1 MSETKLKV
9 NLSKKEAKNH
19 LEVFVEAS
27 TEISNKHYMLTLR
40 DISNKIDI
48 PGFRKGKVPREIVEK
63 QVGVGYVSQHAFE
76 GIFYQLLGQA
86 AVQEKLDIVDIV
98 EISSFEL
105 LPDKPLTF
113 KVIVELKP
121 EIKLGKYKNLKVKAK
136 KIQYD
141 KKLFIEKTLEK
152 LANNFVSY
160 KKSFDAKLK
169 EGDLV
174 TLDFEGK
181 FEDGTDVPGGKAEN
195 YQSILDKQKFLPD
208 FVDKLIGAKVG
219 DTKKVVIS
227 FPENYAE
234 GFSGKNA
241 TFTVKVNA
249 IEEKQLPVINDE
261 FAKQLSV
268 ESLDVL
274 NEKIVS
280 NMIELQESASNR
292 ELENNIVQE
301 IVDASKFDLS
311 ESMIEKEIIFLLK
324 DVKTQSEKA
333 GVNWVDFIA
342 DPKNKA
348 LLDKARE
355 AAIKRISIDLVL
367 NAIVKKEGIVVTPE
381 ELGSELKARID
392 QLGEKY
398 NYLENDAS
406 FRNTVEMVLLRNK
419 AVDFLLKNNE
429 AVWEATP
436 TTVMPD

>member
-9 NLSKKEAKNH
+9 NTAKKETKNH
-19 LEVFVEAS
+19 MEVVVEAPS
-27 TEISNKHYMLTLR
+27 ELSNKHYMLTLR
-40 DISNKIDI
+40 DISTKIDI
-48 PGFRKGKVPREIVEK
+48 PGFRKGKVPKEIVEK
-63 QVGVGYVSQHAFE
+63 QVGVGYVSQQAFE
-76 GIFYQLLGQA
+76 GVFYQLLGQA
-86 AVQEKLDIVDIV
+86 AIQEKLDIVDIV

-105 LPDKPLTF
+105 SPDKPLTF

-152 LANNFVSY
+152 LASNFISY
-160 KKSFDAKLK
+160 KKSSDAKLK

-181 FEDGTDVPGGKAEN
+181 FEDGVEVPGGKAEN

-208 FVDKLIGAKVG
+208 FVDKLVGAKAG
-219 DTKKVVIS
+219 DTRDVVIS

-234 GFSGKNA
+234 GFSGKKA
-241 TFTVKVNA
+241 TFHVKVNA
-249 IEEKQLPVINDE
+249 VEEKQLPDINDD
-261 FAKQLSV
+261 FAKQIGV
-268 ESLDVL
+268 ESLEAL
-274 NEKIVS
+274 TEKIVA
-280 NMIELQESASNR
+280 NMIELQETASGR

-311 ESMIEKEIIFLLK
+311 ESMIDKEVSFLLK
-324 DVKTQSEKA
+324 DVKAQSEKV
-333 GVNWVDFIA
+333 GLNWVDFKA
-342 DPKNKA
+342 DPKNKE
-348 LLDKARE
+348 LLDKAKE

-367 NAIVKKEGIVVTPE
+367 NAIVKKEEIIVTPE
-381 ELGSELKARID
+381 ELANELKSRIE

-398 NYLENDAS
+398 KYLENDAS

-429 AVWEATP
+429 AAWEATP